1 MGVKR
6 VNKPILK
13 FQMPQGIA
21 GRGGGGMVEEE
32 GEILKLQ
39 MDWYIQFV
47 RVGKGGGEEEENLKF
62 LGSQKGAYL
71 LQLFWMIE
79 LRKGQDK
86 WQNENLFL

>member
-21 GRGGGGMVEEE
+21 GRGGGDGGGRRRDFKASNGLIHSICKSGE
-32 GEILKLQ
+32 G
-39 MDWYIQFV
+39 
-47 RVGKGGGEEEENLKF
+47 GGGEEEENLKF

-71 LQLFWMIE
+71 LQF
-79 LRKGQDK
+79 
-86 WQNENLFL
+86 F

>member
-21 GRGGGGMVEEE
+21 GRGGGDGGGRRRDFKASNGLIHSICKSRE
-32 GEILKLQ
+32 G
-39 MDWYIQFV
+39 
-47 RVGKGGGEEEENLKF
+47 GGGEEEENLKF

-71 LQLFWMIE
+71 LQLF
-79 LRKGQDK
+79 
-86 WQNENLFL
+86 

>member
-21 GRGGGGMVEEE
+21 GRGGGDGGGRRRDFKASNRLIHSICKSGEGGVEE
-32 GEILKLQ
+32 K
-39 MDWYIQFV
+39 
-47 RVGKGGGEEEENLKF
+47 ENLKF

-71 LQLFWMIE
+71 LQLF
-79 LRKGQDK
+79 
-86 WQNENLFL
+86 

>member
-39 MDWYIQFV
+39 IDRYIQFV
-47 RVGKGGGEEEENLKF
+47 RVGKGGGGGK
-62 LGSQKGAYL
+62 KRRR
-71 LQLFWMIE
+71 I
-79 LRKGQDK
+79 
-86 WQNENLFL
+86 

>member
-39 MDWYIQFV
+39 IDRYIQFV
-47 RVGKGGGEEEENLKF
+47 RVGKGGGGGERRGDESKIHCLSERGFPITAF
-62 LGSQKGAYL
+62 LN
-71 LQLFWMIE
+71 
-79 LRKGQDK
+79 D
-86 WQNENLFL
+86 

>member
-39 MDWYIQFV
+39 MDSIHSICKSGEEQ
-47 RVGKGGGEEEENLKF
+47 GGGGEEEKNLKF
-62 LGSQKGAYL
+62 LASQKGAYL
-71 LQLFWMIE
+71 LQLF
-79 LRKGQDK
+79 
-86 WQNENLFL
+86 

>member
-21 GRGGGGMVEEE
+21 GRGGGGKVEEE

-39 MDWYIQFV
+39 IDRYIQFV
-47 RVGKGGGEEEENLKF
+47 RVGKGGGGEEEETNLKF
-62 LGSQKGAYL
+62 IASQKGASL
-71 LQLFWMIE
+71 LQLF
-79 LRKGQDK
+79 
-86 WQNENLFL
+86 

>member
-39 MDWYIQFV
+39 MDSIHSICKSGEG
-47 RVGKGGGEEEENLKF
+47 RGGGGENRRR
-62 LGSQKGAYL
+62 
-71 LQLFWMIE
+71 I
-79 LRKGQDK
+79 
-86 WQNENLFL
+86 

>member
-21 GRGGGGMVEEE
+21 GRGGGGGMVEEE

-39 MDWYIQFV
+39 MD
-47 RVGKGGGEEEENLKF
+47 
-62 LGSQKGAYL
+62 
-71 LQLFWMIE
+71 
-79 LRKGQDK
+79 
-86 WQNENLFL
+86 